1 MDFSN
6 SYENSLNFFCETY
19 IFRSLLNKGFLPV
32 TTEADGIELFCRIP
46 SCRLSWDGGC
56 WLEPNPPWNPLPT
69 AELKLET
76 AETGPGPVPGGPTFN
91 DEDPTEVGVI
101 RPPPTAELKPM
112 VPGFATWELGEAEGM
127 AARDNCASEEPDRF
141 KFCNEPIPIRKDQI
155 YLKVPLDGV
164 YTINL

>member
-1 MDFSN
+1 MLFSRLPNEGN
-6 SYENSLNFFCETY
+6 SEGSNADLKRKSTIKASISYFLKINPDQKLVKLINRIKPLQFDKYFPCTIETY

-56 WLEPNPPWNPLPT
+56 WLGPNPLENPPPT

-76 AETGPGPVPGGPTFN
+76 AETGPGPPGGPTN
-91 DEDPTEVGVI
+91 DDPIEVGVI

-112 VPGFATWELGEAEGM
+112 VPGFAA
-127 AARDNCASEEPDRF
+127 
-141 KFCNEPIPIRKDQI
+141 
-155 YLKVPLDGV
+155 
-164 YTINL
+164 